1 MNDPLMKLTLAKI
14 YDDLALDYEHAV
26 VPIFRPIAKRL
37 IQLIDLRPG
46 WQVLDAGTGT
56 GLIALLS
63 APRVGK
69 EGKVIGVDGAEKML
83 EVAREKAARFG
94 FTQCE
99 FRRGDLEALEFSDA
113 QFNAVLSQFA
123 LHHTDPTKS
132 LHELHRVL
140 MPGGALVIQDWM
152 ESPNP
157 PNAALFDALQKY
169 RVTEPDESLAIARRQ
184 SERAWNFRVNYAKPE
199 RIERVLKEVGFER
212 VEAREEKHNMRVAN
226 VDTYIAMA
234 SAAPLIRAEL
244 NALSAEVSAE
254 IFNQARERL
263 RSFETS
269 NGFEWSYHVLAV
281 VAHK

>member
-1 MNDPLMKLTLAKI
+1 MTDSSMKQTLAEI

-26 VPIFRPIAKRL
+26 VPVFRPIAKRL

-56 GLIALLS
+56 GLVALLS

-69 EGKVIGVDGAEKML
+69 TGKVIGVDGAEKML
-83 EVAREKAARFG
+83 EVAREKAYKFG

-99 FRRGDLEALEFSDA
+99 FRSGDLEALDFADA
-113 QFNAVLSQFA
+113 QFNAVLSQFV
-123 LHHTDPTKS
+123 LHHTDPAKS
-132 LHELHRVL
+132 LREFHRVL

-157 PNAALFDALQKY
+157 PNVALFDALNKY
-169 RVTEPDESLAIARRQ
+169 RVTEPDESLAIARAQ
-184 SERAWNFRVNYAKPE
+184 SERAWNFRVHYAKPE
-199 RIERVLKEVGFER
+199 RIEKELKELGFER

-226 VDTYIAMA
+226 VDAFIAMA
-234 SAAPLIRAEL
+234 SAAPVVRAEFK
-244 NALSAEVSAE
+244 ALSAETRAE
-254 IFNQARERL
+254 IIREARRGFA
-263 RSFETS
+263 SFETS
-269 NGFEWSYHVLAV
+269 NGIEWTYHVLAV